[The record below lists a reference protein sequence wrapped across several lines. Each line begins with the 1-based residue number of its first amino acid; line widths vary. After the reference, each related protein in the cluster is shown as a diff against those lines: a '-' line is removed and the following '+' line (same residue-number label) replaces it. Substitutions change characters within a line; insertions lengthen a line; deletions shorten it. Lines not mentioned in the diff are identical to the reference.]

1 MIALLIVL
9 AAILFLLLFPFRIR
23 AAAFADLLAVEADID
38 LSVFFFHLRR
48 KLVFERGNFYLCTED
63 TATRL
68 LFRNRPS
75 PAGEALKKSLIF
87 GGGWVIT
94 LFGHDDL
101 AKAVGV
107 SALLKAAGGALSG
120 VLRAQKVPFFTLSRM
135 NFSPDPVLRLQGS
148 AVLTFQLWRFLAAL
162 IAELFTFRRTGRAG
176 A

>member
-48 KLVFERGNFYLCTED
+48 KLVFKRGNFFLCTED

-120 VLRAQKVPFFTLSRM
+120 VLRAKKVPFFTLSRM